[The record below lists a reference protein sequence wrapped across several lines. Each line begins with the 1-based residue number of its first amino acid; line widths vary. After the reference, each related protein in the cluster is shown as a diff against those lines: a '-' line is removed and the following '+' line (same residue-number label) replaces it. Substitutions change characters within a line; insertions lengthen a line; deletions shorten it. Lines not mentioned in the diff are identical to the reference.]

1 MTTLE
6 ILFYIA
12 LFVVFYT
19 YLGYGIVLYLLVKVK
34 ELFAKPKE
42 KTLPADEQLPE
53 VTLFIT
59 AYNEEA
65 VVDEKMLN
73 SLALDYPAVKKKI
86 VWVTD
91 GSADGTNARL
101 ANWPQ
106 ATVFFQ
112 PERQGK
118 TAAMNRGMT
127 LVTSPIVVFTDANT
141 MLNKEA
147 LREIVRAFSDPLVGC
162 VAGEKRIAVKT
173 EDGAAAGGEGIYWKY
188 ESTLKALDA
197 RLYSAVGAAGELFA
211 VRRELYVPMQRDTL
225 LDDFVLSLRIA
236 MKGYKIDYCSN
247 AYAVESGSAN
257 MLEEEKRKVRICA
270 GGLQSV
276 WRLRPL
282 LNPLRYGVLSFQ
294 YTSHRVLRWSVT
306 PFLLFAL
313 LPLNVALVVTQNC
326 WFYTLLLVLQ
336 ILFYIAGFYGYYL
349 ASRQIKN
356 KLLFIPYYFLFMNIN
371 VLKGISYLMK
381 KKGSGTW
388 EKAKRAA

>member
-1 MTTLE
+1 M
-6 ILFYIA
+6 
-12 LFVVFYT
+12 
-19 YLGYGIVLYLLVKVK
+19 
-34 ELFAKPKE
+34 
-42 KTLPADEQLPE
+42 EQLPE

-173 EDGAAAGGEGIYWKY
+173 EDGAAA
-188 ESTLKALDA
+188 
-197 RLYSAVGAAGELFA
+197 
-211 VRRELYVPMQRDTL
+211 
-225 LDDFVLSLRIA
+225 
-236 MKGYKIDYCSN
+236 
-247 AYAVESGSAN
+247 
-257 MLEEEKRKVRICA
+257 
-270 GGLQSV
+270 
-276 WRLRPL
+276 
-282 LNPLRYGVLSFQ
+282 
-294 YTSHRVLRWSVT
+294 
-306 PFLLFAL
+306 
-313 LPLNVALVVTQNC
+313 
-326 WFYTLLLVLQ
+326 
-336 ILFYIAGFYGYYL
+336 
-349 ASRQIKN
+349 
-356 KLLFIPYYFLFMNIN
+356 
-371 VLKGISYLMK
+371 
-381 KKGSGTW
+381 
-388 EKAKRAA
+388 

>member
-12 LFVVFYT
+12 LLVVFYT

-34 ELFAKPKE
+34 ELFAKPKK

-118 TAAMNRGMT
+118 TAAMNREMT
-127 LVTSPIVVFTDANT
+127 LVVHFFWVFLRRKRTIKIV
-141 MLNKEA
+141 
-147 LREIVRAFSDPLVGC
+147 
-162 VAGEKRIAVKT
+162 
-173 EDGAAAGGEGIYWKY
+173 
-188 ESTLKALDA
+188 
-197 RLYSAVGAAGELFA
+197 
-211 VRRELYVPMQRDTL
+211 
-225 LDDFVLSLRIA
+225 
-236 MKGYKIDYCSN
+236 MKI
-247 AYAVESGSAN
+247 
-257 MLEEEKRKVRICA
+257 
-270 GGLQSV
+270 
-276 WRLRPL
+276 
-282 LNPLRYGVLSFQ
+282 
-294 YTSHRVLRWSVT
+294 
-306 PFLLFAL
+306 
-313 LPLNVALVVTQNC
+313 
-326 WFYTLLLVLQ
+326 
-336 ILFYIAGFYGYYL
+336 
-349 ASRQIKN
+349 
-356 KLLFIPYYFLFMNIN
+356 
-371 VLKGISYLMK
+371 
-381 KKGSGTW
+381 
-388 EKAKRAA
+388 